1 MSCCSATYSEHSS
14 RCNILLHNLSGD
26 CDCDADCDCDCNCD
40 TWVQTSRLLPPDN
53 ALIALQRQPVGDQSS
68 YCSGVGPACLPSL
81 EIRYS
86 FGTVL
91 LLYCRFLAR
100 KEPHSATV
108 PNWAA
113 LLLVSSLSLLPDNML
128 WLALL
133 PFLSTSPA
141 PSSPSALLSVLLSCL
156 VGVLFAAAA
165 GPGEWERALHYC
177 RTSLCTWLTGPAVY
191 LSLSRCPSVLLSC
204 CPASCILS

>member
-14 RCNILLHNLSGD
+14 RCNILLHNLSG
-26 CDCDADCDCDCNCD
+26 DCDADCDCDCNCD

-91 LLYCRFLAR
+91 LLYCRFLAER
-100 KEPHSATV
+100 SYIPRQCRIELHFFLSALCLCCLTTCCDLLCF
-108 PNWAA
+108 PFSLP
-113 LLLVSSLSLLPDNML
+113 LLLLL
-128 WLALL
+128 LL
-133 PFLSTSPA
+133 
-141 PSSPSALLSVLLSCL
+141 LLFC
-156 VGVLFAAAA
+156 
-165 GPGEWERALHYC
+165 
-177 RTSLCTWLTGPAVY
+177 
-191 LSLSRCPSVLLSC
+191 LSC
-204 CPASCILS
+204 CRVL